1 MMSDNCSLRLFGDDA
16 DIRSLGQGLL
26 DRSLPRACW
35 THEAHLAATLWLIRE
50 RPDIALER
58 ELPGIISRYNV
69 TVGGE
74 NSDSA
79 GYHETITQFY
89 IRRLRAHAA
98 AAEAGEPL
106 AALVNRALLS
116 PLGARDYLLRYYS
129 RSLLFSVEARRR
141 WVEPDLV
148 SRI

>member
-1 MMSDNCSLRLFGDDA
+1 MGDHHPPRPFGDDA
-16 DIRSLGQGLL
+16 DIRSLGEGLL
-26 DRSLPRACW
+26 DRSLPRARW

-58 ELPGIISRYNV
+58 ELPGIIAGYNV
-69 TVGGE
+69 AVGGV

-98 AAEAGEPL
+98 AADAGEPL

-116 PLGARDYLLRYYS
+116 PLGARDYPLRYYS
-129 RSLLFSVEARRR
+129 RALLFSAEARRR

-148 SRI
+148 SQI